1 MHNKG
6 AISPDLML
14 GYAGAGSFLLRFAKA
29 ASASDLIFGPL
40 NDAMKT
46 INGNARTAAKGSRA
60 AASIHAS
67 AATRSAGSTS
77 DHPPWTTQRKEK
89 TNVRENI
96 TQGSQAVG
104 HG

>member
-1 MHNKG
+1 
-6 AISPDLML
+6 
-14 GYAGAGSFLLRFAKA
+14 
-29 ASASDLIFGPL
+29 
-40 NDAMKT
+40 MKT